1 MKKILLSAGLLF
13 SLVSMAQDC
22 SIPVGTLNQNFS
34 TFDQQSFPQKC
45 WTSSHLY
52 PTIYV
57 NNTAAT
63 TDRNVSF
70 YSGETPNVPFYLVT
84 PELSTIDGIHAL
96 SFDAYA
102 PPGAPGTITV
112 QVGTLTD
119 AADYST
125 FVNVGDVI
133 TLGATSTNYPNIII
147 PASETAKFIAFK
159 VIATGAH
166 NVAKLDNITW
176 KGVPA
181 TCTAVETLN
190 ENFSNFTDD
199 DLTLNCWSKNVGSP
213 MFFISQE
220 EENDNKYAN
229 FYSFTSANV
238 DGYLVSPELTTIDGN
253 HQLTFDAGMDAGT
266 AEGSAATLQVGTLT
280 IANDYTTFVAT
291 GELITLGENQSYTV
305 QIAASETAKYIAF
318 KFNGTLPHTAT
329 MLDNVVWDVIPAEC
343 AAVATLD
350 EGFSDFVMTTSS
362 SEAFPQNCWNAY
374 GAVASGPW
382 LYTAET
388 TDASNQYAVFYTHM
402 TGANVPGYF
411 VTPELSTIDG
421 SHELSFDTYKLGFGG
436 NIPPGNI
443 TVQVGTLTNLADLT
457 TFEAVGAVIN
467 ATDTSVTHDNIVIP
481 ASATQKYIAFKFISD
496 ASTSAAALDNVK
508 WTEVVAGVKDLNKTS
523 FSIYPNPTVDKNVTI
538 SHNLD
543 TKGSVNVY
551 SITGAKVYTGE
562 LNASD
567 TQNLNLSALTAG
579 MYIVKIES
587 GNYSESKKLIIQ

>member
-166 NVAKLDNITW
+166 NVAKLDNVTW
-176 KGVPA
+176 KSVPA
-181 TCTAVETLN
+181 TCTAVETLD

-199 DLTLNCWSKNVGSP
+199 DLTLNCWTKSPGTP
-213 MFFISQE
+213 MFFITQE
-220 EENDNKYAN
+220 EEGDNKYAT
-229 FYSFTSANV
+229 FYTLFSPNTDA
-238 DGYLVSPELTTIDGN
+238 YLTTPELSTIDGN

-280 IANDYTTFVAT
+280 IANDYSTFVAV
-291 GELITLGENQSYTV
+291 GDLITLGENQSYTR
-305 QIAASETAKYIAF
+305 QIATSETAKYIAF

-329 MLDNVVWDVIPAEC
+329 MLDNVVWDEIPTVC
-343 AAVATLD
+343 VAQEALN
-350 EGFSDFVMTTSS
+350 EDF
-362 SEAFPQNCWNAY
+362 EAFEDDELAEKCWTVN
-374 GAVASGPW
+374 STGPFINIDG
-382 LYTAET
+382 T
-388 TDASNQYAVFYTHM
+388 TDKYVSFYSFTSA
-402 TGANVPGYF
+402 GVAAYLIS
-411 VTPELSTIDG
+411 PELTTIDG
-421 SHELSFDTYKLGFGG
+421 AHKLSFDTVKQLASA
-436 NIPPGNI
+436 PGNTTI
-443 TVQVGTLTNLADLT
+443 QVGTVSDLADMT
-457 TFEAVGAVIN
+457 TFVGLETIYTAAAES
-467 ATDTSVTHDNIVIP
+467 ATYSNIVIP
-481 ASATQKYIAFKFISD
+481 ATENHKYIAFKITAD
-496 ASTSAAALDNVK
+496 GAHVAIELDNIT
-508 WTEVVAGVKDLNKTS
+508 WTEVVAGLEDLNKTS
-523 FSIYPNPTVDKNVTI
+523 FSIYPNPTADKNVTI

-543 TKGSVNVY
+543 TKGSVNIY
-551 SITGAKVYTGE
+551 SITGAKVYSGE
-562 LNASD
+562 LNASGA
-567 TQNLNLSALTAG
+567 QNLNLSSLTAG
-579 MYIVKIES
+579 MYIVKIEA